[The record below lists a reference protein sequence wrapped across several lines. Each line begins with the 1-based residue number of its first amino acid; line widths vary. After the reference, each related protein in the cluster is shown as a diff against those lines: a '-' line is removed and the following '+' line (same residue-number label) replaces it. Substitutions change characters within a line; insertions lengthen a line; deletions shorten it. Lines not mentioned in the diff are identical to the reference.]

1 MTLAEFPFSHR
12 QDVQH
17 LTVKPLVVE
26 LRPDA
31 AQLQRIAEAYS
42 LVGLSD
48 VLGRFELRR
57 WRREGVAV
65 EGALKARA
73 TQTCVVTLA
82 PVEQVI
88 DETFSMR
95 FDPDADA
102 LAGVAEDGEI
112 DVDAF
117 AEDPPDLLEGSRIDL
132 GAILCEQLALAL
144 DPFPRAPG
152 AELPDGYGDANDDEV
167 DDKPPSPFAVLERF
181 RKRDE

>member
-1 MTLAEFPFSHR
+1 MTLSDFPFSHP

-17 LTVKPLVVE
+17 LTAKPLAIE
-26 LRPDA
+26 LRPDEA
-31 AQLQRIAEAYS
+31 DLQRMAKAYS
-42 LVGLSD
+42 LVGLAD
-48 VLGRFELRR
+48 VVARFELRR
-57 WRREGVAV
+57 WRRDGVAV
-65 EGALKARA
+65 EGNLKARA
-73 TQTCVVTLA
+73 SQTCVVTLA

-88 DETFSMR
+88 DERFSLR
-95 FDPDADA
+95 FDPDAQA
-102 LAGVAEDGEI
+102 LAGIADDGEI

-152 AELPDGYGDANDDEV
+152 AELPDDFGDEGGEEA
-167 DDKPPSPFAVLERF
+167 DDKPPSPFAALERF